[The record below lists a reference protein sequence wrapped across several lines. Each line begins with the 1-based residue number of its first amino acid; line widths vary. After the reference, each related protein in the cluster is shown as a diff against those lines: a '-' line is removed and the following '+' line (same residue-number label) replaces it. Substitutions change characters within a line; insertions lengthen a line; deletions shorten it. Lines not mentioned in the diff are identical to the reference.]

1 MEILLILVLAVALD
15 LTIGE
20 PPRAIH
26 PVVWMGKVVSFL
38 VRGGNGQAHLPQFF
52 LGMGIVLVTV
62 GLFTIPVFLILF
74 HLKRNRTPPAPGILC
89 SATGEKRRVLM
100 RVGRWVPSP
109 VLWEC
114 IWKK

>member
-38 VRGGNGQAHLPQFF
+38 VRGGNGQAHLP
-52 LGMGIVLVTV
+52 
-62 GLFTIPVFLILF
+62 
-74 HLKRNRTPPAPGILC
+74 
-89 SATGEKRRVLM
+89 
-100 RVGRWVPSP
+100 
-109 VLWEC
+109 
-114 IWKK
+114 